1 VHRPQLLRDDQR
13 LSPQRVASL
22 VMSAGK
28 PAQALPSA
36 EEIAKDISARA
47 GAGDVVLVMSNGS
60 FDELCARLLQLLR
73 QREGQP

>member
-1 VHRPQLLRDDQR
+1 
-13 LSPQRVASL
+13 
-22 VMSAGK
+22 MSAGK